1 MGIHNAACEALGWG
15 EYNQMLGGTH
25 CGHAWYA
32 DPDRDVPIKLDDAK
46 HPANAAFGGKGF
58 STRDDIY
65 LIAGPYSREK
75 LHVLLSV
82 DTATAPASM
91 TAERADGDYPVSWV
105 KKHGQGRVFY
115 TSLGDRAETF
125 QNAAFL
131 RHLLAGIQF
140 ALGDLEG
147 DVSPGK
153 PLPAKA
159 NFTPM
164 KGWTPLFDGKDLGA
178 WQVSDKQKA
187 HWAVSSGIIRY
198 DGRAGSLRTKESYR
212 DYMLRVDF
220 RMPRTADSG
229 VFVRGN
235 MQLNIWTWAMGSGEM
250 WEHRGGFKPSKEGE
264 RNPYIPKTCEDRPVG
279 EWNTFLITVRD
290 DRVTVVLNGKEV
302 ITQAKLK
309 GSSKA
314 SPIGLQQH
322 GDPLEF
328 KSIYVKPLAAPAE

>member
-1 MGIHNAACEALGWG
+1 
-15 EYNQMLGGTH
+15 
-25 CGHAWYA
+25 
-32 DPDRDVPIKLDDAK
+32 
-46 HPANAAFGGKGF
+46 
-58 STRDDIY
+58 
-65 LIAGPYSREK
+65 
-75 LHVLLSV
+75 
-82 DTATAPASM
+82 
-91 TAERADGDYPVSWV
+91 
-105 KKHGQGRVFY
+105 VFY
-115 TSLGDRAETF
+115 TSLGERAETF

-140 ALGDLEG
+140 ALGDLEAN
-147 DVSPGK
+147 VSPGK
-153 PLPAKA
+153 PLPTPGD
-159 NFTPM
+159 FTPM

-187 HWAVSSGIIRY
+187 HWVVSDGIIRY

-220 RMPRTADSG
+220 RLPRKADSG
-229 VFVRGN
+229 VFVRDN
-235 MQLNIWTWAMGSGEM
+235 KQLNIWTWAMGSGEM
-250 WEHRGGFKPSKEGE
+250 WEHRGGFKPTTKGE
-264 RNPYIPKTCEDRPVG
+264 RNPYIPKTREDRPVG
-279 EWNTFLITVRD
+279 EWNTFLVTVRD

-309 GSSKA
+309 ASKS